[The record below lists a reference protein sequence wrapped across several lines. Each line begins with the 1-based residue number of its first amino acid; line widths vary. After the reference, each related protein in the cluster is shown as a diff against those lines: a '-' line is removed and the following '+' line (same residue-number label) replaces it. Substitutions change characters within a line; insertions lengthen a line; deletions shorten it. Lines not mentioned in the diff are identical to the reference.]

1 MGFEGAVLPLKL
13 GFEPAGDGADVLRGR
28 LRDTRRRHL
37 TRFELGG
44 HAFPYFAVFRESLR
58 IRIRREVDAARG
70 DFLVMAGV
78 TIGADE
84 GAQVGL
90 IGERRRSPSGESQ
103 YRRQS
108 TKVPDHSSIV
118 MQRLASSMVCQFL
131 SRSLTAFR
139 CGG

>member
-84 GAQVGL
+84 GGQVGL
-90 IGERRRSPSGESQ
+90 IGESQ

-108 TKVPDHSSIV
+108 AKAPDHSSIV
-118 MQRLASSMVCQFL
+118 MQRLASSIVCQFL
-131 SRSLTAFR
+131 SRSLTALR